1 MMPEAAGTRG
11 KLIFQVIVPVIVITL
26 LSAGLQMAVTFFL
39 LRFLNSEIKSGIR
52 SEFEQT
58 SGDFTS
64 GLREQGILVLK
75 HNSEAVLSQQLQY
88 LETQKHKFNNASEL
102 AAFCIADQEFQKL
115 ALRSFGRYGY
125 TNASVKVDGRLICV
139 AHAKKEIVGCDLFA
153 VVASLSADARQK
165 QNVDEF
171 VKNWSMHVSGVIDFE
186 QTDTFLPVHIPASVG
201 RRKIAYQVWSEIAGI
216 PVVAETTTYLA
227 EFLEPADRVMSQH
240 NRAVSNIESK
250 IVRGLT
256 SWLTGSLILVLFSLV
271 AVVLTSVWNNRRKV
285 QKPLEVISEGLTR
298 FGAGDFSARINCQ
311 ANNELGLVAEI
322 SNKMADHLADSLS
335 SLEEARK
342 DLEAKVTA
350 RTADL
355 EKANQALEAERQ
367 TAERLLLNTLPAPV
381 ARRLRAGE
389 ETLVD
394 DFALATVLFTD
405 FKGFTQLTE
414 TVTPSRLVSS
424 LNEVFAKFDEFAAEL
439 GIEKIKTIGD
449 AYMAVGG
456 VPVRDDRHPEKVVEL
471 GLRMRDYIAQRL
483 ENKDLL
489 PFQIR
494 IGIHSGP
501 VLAGVIGRS
510 KMTYDLWGDTVN
522 IASRCESASEPMR
535 VNISEATYK
544 LVKDRFKCEYRGLV
558 AAKGKGEMPMYFV
571 ERLN

>member
-1 MMPEAAGTRG
+1 MPKTAARG

-58 SGDFTS
+58 NDDFTS

-88 LETQKHKFNNASEL
+88 LEMQKHRFNSAAEL

-139 AHAKKEIVGCDLFA
+139 AHAKKEIVGRDLFE
-153 VVASLSADARQK
+153 VIASLSADARQK
-165 QNVDEF
+165 QNIDEF
-171 VKNWSMHVSGVIDFE
+171 AKNWSMHVSGVIDFE
-186 QTDTFLPVHIPASVG
+186 QTDTFLPAHIPASVG
-201 RRKIAYQVWSEIAGI
+201 RRKIAYQVWGEIAGI
-216 PVVAETTTYLA
+216 PLVAETTTYLA
-227 EFLEPADRVMSQH
+227 EFLEPADRVMNQH
-240 NRAVSNIESK
+240 NRAVDNIESK

-256 SWLTGSLILVLFSLV
+256 SWMTGSLILVLFSLV
-271 AVVLTSVWNNRRKV
+271 AVVLTSVWLNRRKV

-298 FGAGDFSARINCQ
+298 FGAGDFSARISCQ

-342 DLEAKVTA
+342 DLEAKVAA

-355 EKANQALEAERQ
+355 EKANQALEAEQQ

-424 LNEVFAKFDEFAAEL
+424 LNEVFAKFDELAAEL

-522 IASRCESASEPMR
+522 IASRCESSSEPMR

-571 ERLN
+571 ERSA

>member
-1 MMPEAAGTRG
+1 MPKNAARG

-58 SGDFTS
+58 SDEFTS

-88 LETQKHKFNNASEL
+88 LETQKNRFNNAAEL

-125 TNASVKVDGRLICV
+125 TNASVKVDDRLICV
-139 AHAKKEIVGCDLFA
+139 AHAKKEIVGRDLFE

-216 PVVAETTTYLA
+216 PFVAETTTYLA

-256 SWLTGSLILVLFSLV
+256 SWMTGSLILVLFSLV
-271 AVVLTSVWNNRRKV
+271 AVVLTSVWLNRRKV

-342 DLEAKVTA
+342 DLEAKVAA

-381 ARRLRAGE
+381 ARRLKAGE

-424 LNEVFAKFDEFAAEL
+424 LNEVFAKFDELAAEL

-571 ERLN
+571 ERSA

>member
-1 MMPEAAGTRG
+1 MPEAAGTRG

>member
-1 MMPEAAGTRG
+1 MPKTAARG

-58 SGDFTS
+58 NDDFTS

-88 LETQKHKFNNASEL
+88 LETQKNRFNNAAEL

-125 TNASVKVDGRLICV
+125 TNASVKVNGRLICV
-139 AHAKKEIVGCDLFA
+139 AHAKKEIVGRDLFE
-153 VVASLSADARQK
+153 VIASLSADARQK
-165 QNVDEF
+165 QNIDEF
-171 VKNWSMHVSGVIDFE
+171 AKNWSMHVSGVIDFE
-186 QTDTFLPVHIPASVG
+186 QTDTFLPAHIPASVG
-201 RRKIAYQVWSEIAGI
+201 RRKIAYQVWGEIAGI
-216 PVVAETTTYLA
+216 PLVAETTTYLA
-227 EFLEPADRVMSQH
+227 EFLEPADRVMNQH
-240 NRAVSNIESK
+240 NRAVDNIESK

-256 SWLTGSLILVLFSLV
+256 SWMTGSLILVLFSLV
-271 AVVLTSVWNNRRKV
+271 AVVLTSVWLNRRKV

-298 FGAGDFSARINCQ
+298 FGAGDFSARISCQ

-342 DLEAKVTA
+342 DLEAKVAA

-424 LNEVFAKFDEFAAEL
+424 LNEVFAKFDELAAEL

-522 IASRCESASEPMR
+522 IASRCESSSEPMR

-571 ERLN
+571 ERSA

>member
-1 MMPEAAGTRG
+1 MMPQAAGTRG

>member
-1 MMPEAAGTRG
+1 MPQAAGTRG

>member
-1 MMPEAAGTRG
+1 MPQAAGTRG

-449 AYMAVGG
+449 AYMLSAVYPFAMTGTRKKSSNL
-456 VPVRDDRHPEKVVEL
+456 VCVCVIILRKDSKTKTCCRFRFVSVFIPARFSPV
-471 GLRMRDYIAQRL
+471 
-483 ENKDLL
+483 
-489 PFQIR
+489 
-494 IGIHSGP
+494 
-501 VLAGVIGRS
+501 
-510 KMTYDLWGDTVN
+510 
-522 IASRCESASEPMR
+522 
-535 VNISEATYK
+535 
-544 LVKDRFKCEYRGLV
+544 
-558 AAKGKGEMPMYFV
+558 
-571 ERLN
+571 

>member
-1 MMPEAAGTRG
+1 MSETSGARG
-11 KLIFQVIVPVIVITL
+11 KLIFQVIVPVVVITL

-39 LRFLNSEIKSGIR
+39 LRFLKSEIKSGIH

-58 SGDFTS
+58 CVDFGN
-64 GLREQGILVLK
+64 GLREQGVLVLK
-75 HNSEAVLSQQLQY
+75 HNTEAILSQQLQY
-88 LETQKHKFNNASEL
+88 LETQKHRFSNASEL
-102 AAFCIADQEFQKL
+102 AAFCIGDAAFQKL
-115 ALRSFGRYGY
+115 ALRSFERYGY
-125 TNASVKVDGRLICV
+125 TNASVKIDGKLICV
-139 AHAKKEIVGCDLFA
+139 AHAKKEIVGRNLFE

-171 VKNWSMHVSGVIDFE
+171 VKNWSMQTSGVIEFE
-186 QTDTFLPVHIPASVG
+186 QTDAFLPSHIPASVG
-201 RRKIAYQVWSEIAGI
+201 RRKIAFQVWSDIAGI
-216 PVVAETTTYLA
+216 PFVAETTTYLA
-227 EFLEPADRVMSQH
+227 EFLEPVDRVMSQH
-240 NRAVSNIESK
+240 NRAIDNIEGK
-250 IVRGLT
+250 IVSGLT
-256 SWLTGSLILVLFSLV
+256 FWTTGSLILVLFSLV
-271 AVVLTSVWNNRRKV
+271 AIVLTSVWLNRRKV
-285 QKPLEVISEGLTR
+285 QKPLEVISDGLAR

-311 ANNELGLVAEI
+311 VNNELGLVAEV
-322 SNKMADHLADSLS
+322 SNKMADHLAESLA

-342 DLEAKVTA
+342 DLESRVAA

-355 EKANQALEAERQ
+355 EKANRALESERQ
-367 TAERLLLNTLPAPV
+367 TAERLLRNTLPEPV

-544 LVKDRFKCEYRGLV
+544 LVKDLFKCEYRGLV

-571 ERLN
+571 ERSV

>member
-1 MMPEAAGTRG
+1 MPEAASSRG

-64 GLREQGILVLK
+64 GLREQGIIVLK

-271 AVVLTSVWNNRRKV
+271 AVVLTSVWINRRKV

-381 ARRLRAGE
+381 ARRLKAGE

-424 LNEVFAKFDEFAAEL
+424 LNEVFARFDELAAEL

-571 ERLN
+571 ERSA

>member
-1 MMPEAAGTRG
+1 MPQAAGTRG
-11 KLIFQVIVPVIVITL
+11 KLIFQVIVPVLVITL

-39 LRFLNSEIKSGIR
+39 LHFLNSEIKSGIR

-58 SGDFTS
+58 STAFRTS
-64 GLREQGILVLK
+64 LREQGVLILK
-75 HNSEAVLSQQLQY
+75 HNTEAILSQQLQY
-88 LETQKHKFNNASEL
+88 LETQKHRFSNAAEL
-102 AAFCIADQEFQKL
+102 ANFCIGDAAFQKL
-115 ALRSFGRYGY
+115 ALRSFERYGY
-125 TNASVKVDGRLICV
+125 TNASIKVDGRLICV
-139 AHAKKEIVGCDLFA
+139 AHAKKEIVGRDLFE

-165 QNVDEF
+165 QNADEF
-171 VKNWSMHVSGVIDFE
+171 VKNWSMQTSGVTEFE
-186 QTDTFLPVHIPASVG
+186 QTDTFLPAHIPASVG
-201 RRKIAYQVWSEIAGI
+201 RRKIAFQVWSDIAGI
-216 PVVAETTTYLA
+216 PFVAETTTYLA
-227 EFLEPADRVMSQH
+227 EFLEPADRVLNQH
-240 NRAVSNIESK
+240 NQAVDNIESK

-256 SWLTGSLILVLFSLV
+256 LWTTGFLVLVLLSLV
-271 AVVLTSVWNNRRKV
+271 AVVLTSVWLNRRKV
-285 QKPLEVISEGLTR
+285 QKPLEIISEGLTH
-298 FGAGDFSARINCQ
+298 FGAGDFSARIDCR

-322 SNKMADHLADSLS
+322 SNKMADHLAESLA

-342 DLEAKVTA
+342 DLESRVAA

-355 EKANQALEAERQ
+355 EKANQALEVERQ

-381 ARRLRAGE
+381 ARRLKAGE

-471 GLRMRDYIAQRL
+471 GLRMRDYIVQRL

>member
-1 MMPEAAGTRG
+1 MPKTAARG

-139 AHAKKEIVGCDLFA
+139 AHAKKEVVGRDLFA

-216 PVVAETTTYLA
+216 PFVAETTTYLA

-256 SWLTGSLILVLFSLV
+256 SWMTGSLILVLFSLV
-271 AVVLTSVWNNRRKV
+271 AVVLTSVWLNRRKV

-342 DLEAKVTA
+342 DLEAKVAA

-355 EKANQALEAERQ
+355 EKANQALEVERQ

-483 ENKDLL
+483 ENKDML

-535 VNISEATYK
+535 VNVSEATYK

-571 ERLN
+571 ERSA

>member
-1 MMPEAAGTRG
+1 MSKNAARG

-39 LRFLNSEIKSGIR
+39 LRVLNGEIKSGIR

-58 SGDFTS
+58 RDEFTS

-88 LETQKHKFNNASEL
+88 LETQKNRFNNAAEL

-139 AHAKKEIVGCDLFA
+139 AHAKKEIVGRDLFE

-165 QNVDEF
+165 QNIDEF
-171 VKNWSMHVSGVIDFE
+171 AKNWSMHVSGVIDFE
-186 QTDTFLPVHIPASVG
+186 QTDTFLPAHIPASVG

-216 PVVAETTTYLA
+216 PFVAETTTYLA
-227 EFLEPADRVMSQH
+227 EFLEPADRVMNQH

-250 IVRGLT
+250 IVHGLT
-256 SWLTGSLILVLFSLV
+256 SWMTGSLILVLFSLV
-271 AVVLTSVWNNRRKV
+271 AVVLTSVWLNRRKV

-298 FGAGDFSARINCQ
+298 FGAGDFSARISCQ

-342 DLEAKVTA
+342 DLEAKVAA

-355 EKANQALEAERQ
+355 EKANQALEVERQ

-424 LNEVFAKFDEFAAEL
+424 LNEVFAKFDELAAEL

-535 VNISEATYK
+535 VNISEATCK
-544 LVKDRFKCEYRGLV
+544 LVKDRFKCEYRGLI

-571 ERLN
+571 ERSA

>member
-1 MMPEAAGTRG
+1 MVKTAARG

-88 LETQKHKFNNASEL
+88 LETQKNRFNNAAEL

-125 TNASVKVDGRLICV
+125 TNASVKVDDRLICV
-139 AHAKKEIVGCDLFA
+139 AHAKKEIVGRDLFE
-153 VVASLSADARQK
+153 VVSSLSADARQK

-216 PVVAETTTYLA
+216 PFVAETTTYLA

-256 SWLTGSLILVLFSLV
+256 SWMTGSLILVLFSLV
-271 AVVLTSVWNNRRKV
+271 AVVLTSVWLNRRKV

-298 FGAGDFSARINCQ
+298 FGASDFSARINCQ

-342 DLEAKVTA
+342 DLEAKVAA

-381 ARRLRAGE
+381 ARRLKAGE

-424 LNEVFAKFDEFAAEL
+424 LNEVFAKFDELAAEL

-571 ERLN
+571 ER